1 MMKKIYLLFL
11 YSLVFPLMASGQDIV
26 KGKVVEEN
34 GQPLPYANVILLSQG
49 DSTVITGGVTGDN
62 GEFSIEGKTGTLLK
76 VAMIGY
82 KDTIMKCDKEYMGTI
97 KMTPDEILI
106 SGATVSAGLPQTRLK
121 GEAMITDIEGTV
133 LEKEG
138 RASDMLKRLPG
149 VKSSDDGVEIF
160 GRGMAEIYV
169 NGRKVYDYSEVK
181 QLTADQIRDVE
192 IITNPGSR
200 YAAGTKAV
208 VRIRTKK
215 AVGDGFS
222 FRDNQSFQYEYGTG
236 AYNQFNANFR
246 KGNLDVSAM
255 LMGNIKNDGGGA
267 FEYIDTYV
275 NGKPLRQTIDK
286 QENHWKQRNFGTRL
300 QFNYIFNDNHSMGAR
315 YDFSREPYMKCNVSM
330 PSVFEYD
337 GETIRSSISRIHQ
350 SMPKFS
356 HTASIY
362 YSGKVGE
369 WQMDANFDAV
379 WTDNKNTNVTDEYLN
394 EASTA
399 NRVTSISNNSNRL
412 LASKIV
418 VEHPLL
424 EGKASFGAEVSD
436 TRRKEL
442 SVNPAAN
449 DGDSR
454 VDEVIMAGFME
465 YSRQFWK
472 RLYVQAGL
480 RYESVISD
488 FYEYDSHSMERDYAD
503 FFPSLSLTMPIG
515 KVQFGAHYGIDI
527 TRPSFSDL
535 SSNIIYINS
544 YSFQG
549 GNPYLKP
556 TYTHKVSLNAS
567 WKWLW
572 SEFAW
577 NKVVNG
583 IEIENIG
590 FSDSDPTI
598 TLLHP
603 NNIDTY
609 NNYNA
614 TVFVTPTLFKIWHPA
629 WGVYLQIQDYVAHCA
644 DGSTMKMNHP
654 FPIIMCNNMIE
665 LPKGWSVNLDAN
677 IQCKGDYST
686 YRLLKT
692 AYTLSGKIRKSFLR
706 DRLETYFQV
715 FDLLGQRAAPAMIYS
730 YRNLYVKNDNRPF
743 FELSITYKFNQ
754 GREKYKGS
762 GAGDRQ
768 KARIS

>member
-1 MMKKIYLLFL
+1 MKKIYLLFL
-11 YSLVFPLMASGQDIV
+11 YSLVFPLMASGQEIV

-34 GQPLPYANVILLSQG
+34 GQPLPYANVILLAEK
-49 DSTVITGGVTGDN
+49 DSSVITGGVTDGNGD
-62 GEFSIEGKTGTLLK
+62 FTLEGRTGVILK

-82 KDTIMKCDKEYMGTI
+82 RDEVMKCDRSDMGTI
-97 KMTPDEILI
+97 RMFPDEILL
-106 SGATVSAGLPQTRLK
+106 GAASVSAGLPQTRLK
-121 GEAMITDIEGTV
+121 GESMITDVEGTV

-160 GRGMAEIYV
+160 GRGTAEIYV

-192 IITNPGSR
+192 IITNPGAR

-222 FRDNQSFQYEYGTG
+222 FRDNQSFQYEYDAG
-236 AYNQFNANFR
+236 AYNQFNANYR
-246 KGNLDVSAM
+246 KGGLDVSGM
-255 LMGNIKNDGGGA
+255 LMGNAKNNGGA
-267 FEYIDTYV
+267 AYEYIDTYV
-275 NGKPLRQTIDK
+275 DGKPLRQTIDK
-286 QENHWKQRNFGTRL
+286 QENTWKQRQFGTRL
-300 QFNYIFNDNHSMGAR
+300 QVNYMFNENHSIGAR
-315 YDFSREPYMKCNVSM
+315 YDFSREPYMKSDITM
-330 PSVFEYD
+330 PSVFVYD
-337 GETIRSSISRIHQ
+337 GKTMQSSVSRIHQ
-350 SMPKFS
+350 DMPKYS
-356 HTASIY
+356 HTANLY

-369 WQMDANFDAV
+369 WQFDANLDAV
-379 WTDNKNTNVTDEYLN
+379 WMDNKNTNT
-394 EASTA
+394 TA
-399 NRVTSISNNSNRL
+399 ESVDGGPVNNITSISNNNSRL
-412 LASKIV
+412 WAGKLVA
-418 VEHPLL
+418 EHPLWG
-424 EGKASFGAEVSD
+424 GKVSFGAESTD

-442 SVNPAAN
+442 SLNPAAS
-449 DGDSR
+449 DGKTK
-454 VDEVIMAGFME
+454 VDELIMAGFAE
-465 YSRQFWK
+465 YSRLFLNK
-472 RLYVQAGL
+472 LYVQAGL
-480 RYESVISD
+480 RYEKVISD
-488 FYEYDSHSMERDYAD
+488 FYEYDSHTMDRDYD
-503 FFPSLSLTMPIG
+503 DWFPSLSVTLPVG
-515 KVQFGAHYGIDI
+515 KVQLGAHYGIDI
-527 TRPSFSDL
+527 ARPSFANL

-556 TYTHKVSLNAS
+556 TYTHKLSLNAS

-577 NKVVNG
+577 NKVVDG

-629 WGVYLQIQDYVAHCA
+629 WGVYLQIQDYMAHCA
-644 DGSTMKMNHP
+644 DGSRMKMNRP

-692 AYTLSGKIRKSFLR
+692 ACTLSGKIRKSFLG

-715 FDLLGQRAAPAMIYS
+715 FDILGQRAAPAMIYS

-762 GAGDRQ
+762 GAGDKQ